1 MNNFLPTL
9 ISKIPSVI
17 QETALDSLQ
26 VVTGVTQEQL
36 SAAVDAAVKSSTEV
50 INGDMGMLWM
60 LLSGILVFFMQ
71 AGFTL
76 VESGMTRSKNAVNIA
91 MKNILDIENILRTG
105 ADAR

>member
-36 SAAVDAAVKSSTEV
+36 SAAVDAAVASTTEV
-50 INGDMGMLWM
+50 NKWRHGNAMDAII
-60 LLSGILVFFMQ
+60 GILSFLY
-71 AGFTL
+71 ASRIYLG
-76 VESGMTRSKNAVNIA
+76 RSWYDSI
-91 MKNILDIENILRTG
+91 
-105 ADAR
+105 